1 MANIPGINGFTQPG
15 TFARDGV
22 VSRAVSI
29 PGGLRL
35 ACIMG
40 EGLSSKVL
48 VDSAAGDGADG
59 NSPCSPTGSGDGRYF
74 SIGSYPLVSGRTE
87 VLLNGSSLFGLE
99 SEISSLAF
107 DGRYDFRL
115 DPNTGCLE
123 LQGASIGDQDGKNY
137 SASSNNV
144 GNGVIADGECGD
156 FKLISVIDPNAPQER
171 WTARCISV
179 VRDSS
184 GNPVPGLSTF
194 TLSGQISGQI
204 KDSSGQPALFHDTY
218 FEGNDGAVSG
228 TLNPVSEG
236 FIVAQSADFG
246 LAEPEIIIG
255 DLTTDTTTQ
264 FSFSGNL
271 SGEGQA
277 LVGDFFCLED
287 GYSEYF
293 AKISKIEYDSI
304 LDVTTVTVQSDTL
317 PSEVTPG
324 GVNWKI
330 RATDLF
336 MQDYTAPYNDGNGS
350 FSTRDVG
357 KVLLICSGQSV
368 GMYVIT
374 AVTSTRR
381 VRIALFEDLSIS
393 LPDMTADEDPSLGV
407 AEANLTFAL
416 LETNSVLLLG
426 IVPGSTP
433 FEVGDKFFIDV
444 RSRILKAGDR
454 LEVRYIAEQNLNDP
468 EFFTSARDLYEKHGS
483 PSINNTLS
491 LGAQLAFQNGAPGVF
506 AIQCKP
512 SIPRRTSVTLFEQ
525 RSSSGIG
532 GFPACG
538 GTAGDCEL
546 DDLTLM
552 IPAPRSGL
560 IAGRPDANTSVNFF
574 IRRSGRET
582 QIFPNKVPFY
592 NSQFDNEV
600 GQNTFVSS
608 TDYSYSYTVVNTSTR
623 ITAQGTSGTIDK
635 ASGHFTSFDVDFSSE
650 DVGRVIVIQSLE
662 NSAGDVFSKTDS
674 VSDQLFGVVTEKTA
688 ELLIV
693 EVVNNNTVYVEAN
706 NTDSDQIANNSV
718 NALFF
723 IRDNSDTTNVST
735 KILLNKD
742 LISSGTIRKGDGIR
756 ISYIDERDS
765 SFFDVNWF
773 EALEEL
779 EAVDFQILVP
789 LPTQTISSIF
799 RASVLHC
806 EAMSTIANR
815 KERLCF
821 FGAQEGITV
830 NALVGREEVAIE
842 DIGVLEGVQGDDVE
856 EVLNGNTEDLSNYKL
871 SDNYTSNRAVY
882 FYPDRIVTQVNGSN
896 QFVHGFYMAAAAAGL
911 TSATQNVATPL
922 TFKELSGF
930 TITRDRQFK
939 TLSLNEL
946 GAVGA
951 TVVQPIT
958 GGGRVLAGR
967 TCSNSGFVED
977 EEISI
982 MFIRDR
988 VKSVL
993 RNSLLGFVGTVE
1005 DQNTQGLMNA
1015 RVRTIL
1021 SALVSQ
1027 GLITGFQNVRVERDK
1042 VDPRQWNVFLRFT
1055 PSYPLNYVFI
1065 DIEVGI

>member
-15 TFARDGV
+15 TFARDAV

-48 VDSAAGDGADG
+48 VDSAAGGGQDG
-59 NSPCSPTGSGDGRYF
+59 SSSCSPTGSGDGRYF
-74 SIGSYPLVSGRTE
+74 SIGSYPLVSGRTQ
-87 VLLNGSSLFGLE
+87 VLLNGSSMFGLE
-99 SEISSLAF
+99 SEISESSF

-179 VRDSS
+179 IRDSS
-184 GNPVPGLSTF
+184 GSPVPGLSTF

-218 FEGNDGAVSG
+218 FEGNNGAVSG
-228 TLNPVSEG
+228 SLNPVSDG
-236 FIVAQSADFG
+236 FIVAQNDLDFG
-246 LAEPEIIIG
+246 LASPEVISG
-255 DLTTDTTTQ
+255 DLTTETTTE
-264 FSFSGNL
+264 FSFTGNL

-293 AKISKIEYDSI
+293 ARISKIDYDSGTNT
-304 LDVTTVTVQSDTL
+304 TTVTVQSDTL

-324 GVNWKI
+324 GVAWKI
-330 RATDLF
+330 RATNLF
-336 MQDYTAPYNDGNGS
+336 IQDYSALYDDGAGS
-350 FSTRDVG
+350 FTTRDVG
-357 KVLLICSGQSV
+357 KILLICSGESV
-368 GMYVIT
+368 GRYVIT

-381 VRIALFEDLSIS
+381 VRVSRF
-393 LPDMTADEDPSLGV
+393 EDPSTSFPELSASAV
-407 AEANLTFAL
+407 PAEGIAEILLTFAL
-416 LETNSVLLLG
+416 LETNSVILMG
-426 IVPGSTP
+426 IAPGTTP

-444 RSRILKAGDR
+444 KSRVLKAGDR
-454 LEVRYIAEQNLNDP
+454 LEVSYIAEQNLNDP

-483 PSINNTLS
+483 PSTTNTLA

-512 SIPRRTSVTLFEQ
+512 SIPRRTSITLFEQ
-525 RSSSGIG
+525 KTSTTS
-532 GFPACG
+532 GFPACNG
-538 GTAGDCEL
+538 VAGDCEL
-546 DDLTLM
+546 DDLTLL
-552 IPAPRSGL
+552 IPSPRSGL

-574 IRRSGRET
+574 IRRAGKET

-600 GQNTFVSS
+600 GQNTFVTSS
-608 TDYSYSYTVVNTSTR
+608 DYSYSYTVVNTSTR
-623 ITAQGTSGTIDK
+623 ITAQGTSGSLDK
-635 ASGHFTSFDVDFSSE
+635 SSGYFTSFDVDFSSE
-650 DVGRVIVIQSLE
+650 DKGRIIVIQSLE
-662 NSAGDVFSKTDS
+662 DSAGTTYSTASDVSE
-674 VSDQLFGVVTEKTA
+674 QLFGIVTEPTV
-688 ELLIV
+688 ELVIE
-693 EVVNNNTVYVEAN
+693 EVINNNTVYVVAN
-706 NTDSDQIANNSV
+706 NDDNDAIYSNSS
-718 NALFF
+718 NAVFF
-723 IRDNSDTTNVST
+723 IKDTADTTNVST

-756 ISYIDERDS
+756 VSYIDERDA

-773 EALEEL
+773 EALEAL
-779 EAVDFQILVP
+779 EAVEFQILVP

-799 RASVLHC
+799 RASVRHC

-830 NALVGREEVAIE
+830 NALVGREEIAIE

-911 TSATQNVATPL
+911 TSATQNVAIPL

-951 TVVQPIT
+951 TVVQPVT
-958 GGGRVLAGR
+958 GGGRILAGR
-967 TCSNSGFVED
+967 TCSGSGFVED

-993 RNSLLGFVGTVE
+993 RTSLLGFVGTVE

-1015 RVRTIL
+1015 RVRTVL